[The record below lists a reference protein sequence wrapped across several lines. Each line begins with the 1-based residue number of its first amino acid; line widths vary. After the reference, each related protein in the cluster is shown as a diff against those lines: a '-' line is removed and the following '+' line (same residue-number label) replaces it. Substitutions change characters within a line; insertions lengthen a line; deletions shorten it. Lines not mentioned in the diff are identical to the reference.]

1 MRAGLII
8 GEGAVTGCWPDG
20 ACGISIGCSTQW
32 CGAACNLEWLGFE
45 HLAHRTRSK
54 VSVTM
59 KVPGLPRVASG
70 ENAMYGA
77 YLHLLSKSGT
87 LSRRH
92 RCAER
97 KAEAQKNCARFALI
111 RTRAFEKCF
120 SSRVGPCSYLWGE
133 GVGAAGPRPSGAA
146 GLELPDM
153 EWLRRCQGFIKN
165 KLKLSNTE
173 VLGKLNECAL
183 KRARRGD

>member
-1 MRAGLII
+1 MELVAS
-8 GEGAVTGCWPDG
+8 A
-20 ACGISIGCSTQW
+20 SGCSTHW
-32 CGAACNLEWLGFE
+32 RGAACNLEWLGFE

-133 GVGAAGPRPSGAA
+133 GVRMKCTTRR
-146 GLELPDM
+146 LEL
-153 EWLRRCQGFIKN
+153 RAVR
-165 KLKLSNTE
+165 
-173 VLGKLNECAL
+173 AL
-183 KRARRGD
+183 KAVCHRPVGIAPALRVIEEALLPPCIFLAF